1 VPTAW
6 QLNLETRT
14 IDETKPVERIFKMAR
29 SFPALPR
36 LSLLL
41 AVWLFADG
49 AMSATPA
56 SDYRSL
62 VELWT
67 KWRRFEPPV
76 VENCVP
82 DYRVA
87 AMSEKA
93 PGLAAF
99 QHQLAAI
106 DTSEWSVA
114 QLVDKKLVAAEL
126 NGMDF
131 DLRVLKPWARDPSFY
146 ANVHGEDSDVPEHEG
161 PSIHPVIDLQTYKYP
176 LSKADQKNLACLIGA
191 IPALLDQAKINL
203 RDSNARD
210 LWLYGGRAF
219 REQSRTLSA
228 YAAGKLDMRTLDGTK
243 HADMT
248 GADQTLIDAIGKA
261 RAATDAFRAWIEV
274 EAPRKTGPSGVGR
287 ENYDWYARNVHLVS
301 YGWDEQLTLLRR
313 ELNRA
318 RASLAL
324 EEFRNRNL
332 PPLEPVNDPQAWQA
346 MATAKMQTLV
356 DFLID
361 NRVVDDQKYFRAAMA
376 AQLGDYTPPAD
387 RNFFANGAARDPSAL
402 YSHEYHWIELAR
414 RKHEPNRSPI
424 RAATPL
430 YDMYDTRS
438 EGLATAM
445 EELLMDAGLYDKSPR
460 GREIVWAMLANRAA
474 RGLASL
480 YVQANEMTLEEA
492 GRFHAEW
499 TPRGWSDPK
508 SDLVAFEQLL
518 YLRQPGY
525 GTSYITGKLELDR
538 LISEYSFEQ
547 EQKGRKFSL
556 PEFFRSLNASGVI
569 PFALVTSDMVDD
581 TLPVRQ
587 ERGEAAAAR

>member
-1 VPTAW
+1 M
-6 QLNLETRT
+6 TRL
-14 IDETKPVERIFKMAR
+14 F
-29 SFPALPR
+29 SSSPR
-36 LSLLL
+36 LILLA
-41 AVWLFADG
+41 AVWLFPDSV
-49 AMSATPA
+49 MSATPA
-56 SDYRSL
+56 SGYPSL

-67 KWRRFEPPV
+67 QWRQFEPPV
-76 VENCVP
+76 IKNCVP
-82 DYRVA
+82 DYGGVA
-87 AMSEKA
+87 MAEKA
-93 PGLAAF
+93 RRLAAL
-99 QHQLAAI
+99 QQQLAVI
-106 DTSEWSVA
+106 GTSQWSVA
-114 QLVDKKLVAAEL
+114 QLGDQKLVAAEM

-146 ANVHGEDSDVPEHEG
+146 ANVYGEDSDVPEHEG
-161 PSIHPVIDLQTYKYP
+161 PSIRPAIDLQSYIYP
-176 LSKADQKNLACLIGA
+176 LSKADQKKLTCLIGA
-191 IPALLDQAKINL
+191 IPALLEQAKVNL

-219 REQSRTLSA
+219 REQSSTLAA
-228 YAAGKLDMRTLDGTK
+228 YAAGTLEMRTLAGTK
-243 HADMT
+243 HAEMSGVDP
-248 GADQTLIDAIGKA
+248 ALLDSIGKA

-274 EAPRKTGPSGVGR
+274 EAPKKTGPSGVGK

-301 YGWDEQLTLLRR
+301 YTWDEQVTLLRS
-313 ELNRA
+313 ELSRA

-332 PPLEPVNDPQAWQA
+332 PPLEPVNDPQAWRA
-346 MATAKMQTLV
+346 MAAAKMQTLV

-361 NRVVDDQKYFRAAMA
+361 NRLVDDQPYFRAAMA
-376 AQLGDYTPPAD
+376 AQLGAYTPPAE
-387 RNFFANGAARDPSAL
+387 RNFFAHGAARDPSAL

-414 RKHEPNRSPI
+414 REHEPNKSPI

-430 YDMYDTRS
+430 YDMYDSRS

-445 EELLMDAGLYDKSPR
+445 EELLMNAGLYDNSPR

-480 YVQANEMTLEEA
+480 YVQVNEMTLEEA
-492 GRFHAEW
+492 GRFHALW

-538 LISEYSFEQ
+538 LISEYALQQ
-547 EQKGRKFSL
+547 EQTGKKFNL
-556 PEFFRSLNASGVI
+556 AEFFRELNASGII
-569 PFALVTSDMVDD
+569 PFSLITADMVSES
-581 TLPVRQ
+581 LAIKQ
-587 ERGEAAAAR
+587 ERGAAAAAR